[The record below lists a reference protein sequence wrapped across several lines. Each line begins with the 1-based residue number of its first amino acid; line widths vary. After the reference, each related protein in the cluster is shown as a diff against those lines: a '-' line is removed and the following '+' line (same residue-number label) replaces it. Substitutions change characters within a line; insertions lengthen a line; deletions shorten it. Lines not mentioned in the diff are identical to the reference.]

1 MIFTELGLH
10 TALASKCASLGFT
23 EPTPIQEQTIPVIL
37 SGSDLI
43 GCAATG
49 TGKTAAFLLPM
60 LQRLYAKPCD
70 GARSLI
76 LAPTRELASQIAE
89 NLEMLDAKKKKTP
102 SATIVGGANMN
113 KQRAA
118 LRRGVSIIIATPGRL
133 LDHLENGSVDLS
145 RVETLVLDE
154 ADRMLDMGFLPAI
167 RSIIKRL
174 PSERQTLLFSATMP
188 PPIEQIAREHMRKPR
203 LFEVNPRAQA
213 AVTVKQTAYPVS
225 TESKTTLLLHLLER
239 EQCSRALVFTRTR
252 RGAERLSRVLAAS
265 QHQVDRIHAD
275 RSQSQREAALRGFKD
290 GRCRVLVAT
299 DIAARGIDV
308 DLVTHVINFDVPATP
323 EDYVHRIGRT
333 GRAGNAGNAITLLT
347 PVDELSMLEIEKL
360 LGQKVER
367 VVVPG
372 FGGITLP
379 SKPVRSLDRRSGGS
393 RSFRSRRL
401 GR

>member
-1 MIFTELGLH
+1 MIFAELGLH

-23 EPTPIQEQTIPVIL
+23 EPTPIQRQAIPVIL

-60 LQRLYAKPCD
+60 LQRLSVKPSD
-70 GARSLI
+70 GVRALI

-89 NLEMLDAKKKKTP
+89 NLRTLDAKKKAT
-102 SATIVGGANMN
+102 SVTIVGGASMN

-118 LRRGVSIIIATPGRL
+118 LRRGVMIAIATPGRL
-133 LDHLENGSVDLS
+133 LDHLENGSIDLS

-154 ADRMLDMGFLPAI
+154 ADRMLDMGFLPAT

-188 PPIEQIAREHMRKPR
+188 PPIEQIAREHMRRPKVVDASPR
-203 LFEVNPRAQA
+203 NKA
-213 AVTVKQTAYPVS
+213 AVTVKQTAYPVA

-239 EQCSRALVFTRTR
+239 EQCSRALIFTRTR
-252 RGAERLSRVLAAS
+252 RGAERLSLALAAS
-265 QHQVDRIHAD
+265 GSRVDRLHAD

-308 DLVTHVINFDVPATP
+308 DAVSHVINYDVPEAP

-333 GRAGNAGNAITLLT
+333 GRAGHVGCAITLVT
-347 PVDELSMLEIEKL
+347 PVEELSMQAIE
-360 LGQKVER
+360 
-367 VVVPG
+367 
-372 FGGITLP
+372 
-379 SKPVRSLDRRSGGS
+379 
-393 RSFRSRRL
+393 RL
-401 GR
+401 